1 MKRLSVSNRTRSC
14 SLGSRV
20 WLADGYWT
28 RLRGLLGRPPLG
40 EGEGLLISP
49 SRGVHMYGMKYPL
62 DVVLLDRGGKVVALY
77 RELAPGRRTKV
88 HRDARFALELPVGAI
103 DGTDTEEGDV
113 LEWGPKAKGGES
125 ASTPRT
131 A

>member
-1 MKRLSVSNRTRSC
+1 MKRLSISNRTRSR

-40 EGEGLLISP
+40 EGEGLLIAP

-77 RELAPGRRTKV
+77 RELAPGRRTRV

-103 DGTDTEEGDV
+103 DVSDTEEGDV
-113 LEWGPKAKGGES
+113 LEWGPTANGGES